1 MTALML
7 LLKFLHVSAA
17 VIFLGDIVVT
27 AVWKWLADE
36 GGEPAVMAF
45 AQRLVVWTDNKLLIP
60 SIMVLAASGYANAYL
75 MGISVWGS
83 FPYAAA
89 QILFFLSGVVWKL
102 VLQPV
107 QRRQLELSQ
116 HFRAGG
122 PVPPEYAE
130 LTRRWLRFGLL
141 AIALPFGALFFMV
154 WH

>member
-1 MTALML
+1 MTALTL

-27 AVWKWLADE
+27 AVWKWLADKSQ
-36 GGEPAVMAF
+36 EPPVMAF
-45 AQRLVVWTDNKLLIP
+45 AQRLVMWTDERLLIP

-75 MGISVWGS
+75 LGISVWGS

-89 QILFFLSGVVWKL
+89 QIAFFLSGVVWKL

-107 QRRQLELSQ
+107 QRRQLELSRQ
-116 HFRAGG
+116 FRAGE
-122 PVPPEYAE
+122 PVPAEYAT
-130 LTRRWLRFGLL
+130 LTARWLRFGLL
-141 AIALPFGALFFMV
+141 AIALPFAALFFMV